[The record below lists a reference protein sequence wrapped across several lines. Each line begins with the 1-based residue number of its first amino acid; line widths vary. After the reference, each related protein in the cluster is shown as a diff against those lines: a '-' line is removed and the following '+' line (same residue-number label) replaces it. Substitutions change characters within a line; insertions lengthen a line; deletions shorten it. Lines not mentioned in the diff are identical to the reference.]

1 MGMGMN
7 ITEKILARAANKDKV
22 SPGDVVIANIDKVMI
37 HDVSGPGVIKVFSEW
52 EKKGKM
58 LNQIW
63 DPNRVWISEDHFVPA
78 SDRISANNI
87 ALLTEWSKKYNIKK
101 HYKYGLGQ
109 YGICHTLSHEEGL
122 ILPGEIYVG
131 GDSHTNTTGAMG
143 ALAVGLGHTD
153 IAYVLMN
160 GKIWFKVP
168 ETILFRIQG
177 NKPEYIM
184 AKDIIL
190 KIIGDIGTDGANYK
204 AMQFA
209 GEAVDKMSMEERLT
223 LTNMT
228 TEAGAKNGIIEPD
241 EITLE
246 YLKTRTDQKVVPIK
260 GDREAEYTDTF
271 TYDIESLDP
280 IIAKPYSPENICAVG
295 DIEGKEIDK
304 AYIGSCT
311 GAKLE
316 DLRMAAKILKGK
328 KVKIRTEV
336 LPAAQSIYLKAIK
349 EGLIT
354 IFMEAGAVVGPPTC
368 GACCGAHM
376 GVLAKD
382 EICISTTNRNF
393 PGRMGHVES
402 KTYLASPLV
411 VAAAAV
417 TGKITDP
424 RNEIS

>member
-1 MGMGMN
+1 MGMT
-7 ITEKILARAANKDKV
+7 ITEKILARASNKKIVTPD
-22 SPGDVVIANIDKVMI
+22 DVVIANIDKVMV

-52 EKKGKM
+52 EKKGIN
-58 LNQIW
+58 LDQIW
-63 DPNRVWISEDHFVPA
+63 DSDRVWISEDHFVPA

-87 ALLTEWSKKYNIKK
+87 TLLTNWSKKYNIRK
-101 HYKYGLGQ
+101 HFKYGLGQ

-122 ILPGEIYVG
+122 VLPGEIYVG

-168 ETILFRIQG
+168 ETIRFTING
-177 NKPEYIM
+177 TKPQYIM

-209 GEAVDKMSMEERLT
+209 GETVDKLSMEERLT
-223 LTNMT
+223 LTNMS

-241 EITLE
+241 DTTFE
-246 YLKTRTDQKVVPIK
+246 YLKTRTDKEFIPVK
-260 GDREAEYTDTF
+260 GDSDASFSNTF
-271 TYDIESLDP
+271 TYDIETLDP
-280 IIAKPYSPENICAVG
+280 VIAKPYSPENICAVG
-295 DIEGKEIDK
+295 DIEGEIIDK

-328 KVKIRTEV
+328 QVKIRTEV
-336 LPAAQSIYLKAIK
+336 LPAAQSIYLKAIN
-349 EGLIT
+349 EGLVN
-354 IFMEAGAVVGPPTC
+354 IFLEAGAVVGPPTC

-411 VAAAAV
+411 VAAAAIN
-417 TGKITDP
+417 GKITDP
-424 RNEIS
+424 RNEM

>member
-1 MGMGMN
+1 M
-7 ITEKILARAANKDKV
+7 
-22 SPGDVVIANIDKVMI
+22 VIANIDKVMM

-52 EKKGKM
+52 EKKGIN
-58 LNQIW
+58 LDQIW
-63 DPNRVWISEDHFVPA
+63 DPDRVWISEDHFVPA

-87 ALLTEWSKKYNIKK
+87 TLLTNWSKKYNIRK
-101 HYKYGLGQ
+101 HFKYGLGQ

-122 ILPGEIYVG
+122 VLPGEIYVG

-168 ETILFRIQG
+168 ETIRFTING
-177 NKPEYIM
+177 DKPEYIM

-204 AMQFA
+204 AMQFT
-209 GEAVDKMSMEERLT
+209 GETVDKLSMEERLT
-223 LTNMT
+223 LTNMS

-241 EITLE
+241 DITFE
-246 YLKTRTDQKVVPIK
+246 YLKTRTDKEFIPVT
-260 GDREAEYTDTF
+260 GDFDASFSNTF
-271 TYDIESLDP
+271 TYDIETLDP
-280 IIAKPYSPENICAVG
+280 VIAKPYSPENICAVG
-295 DIEGKEIDK
+295 DIEGELIDK

-328 KVKIRTEV
+328 QVKIRTEV
-336 LPAAQSIYLKAIK
+336 LPAAQSIYLKAIN
-349 EGLIT
+349 EGLVS
-354 IFMEAGAVVGPPTC
+354 IFLEAGAVVGPPTC

-402 KTYLASPLV
+402 QTYLASPLV
-411 VAAAAV
+411 VAAAAIN
-417 TGKITDP
+417 GKITDP
-424 RNEIS
+424 RNEM